1 MMRIFQR
8 DLQCEREAQRK
19 DGQPIRTQGRSLT
32 LLPSESTIIPHIV
45 GSQRRANI
53 IAKHE
58 QYCGSAAE

>member
-8 DLQCEREAQRK
+8 EVPVRARGARK